1 MEFPTVGST
10 IEVQSYKH
18 NGSLHR
24 VWEETVI
31 LKGTTHEVIGGNDRI
46 LVQESDG
53 RFWRTREPAIC
64 YFTAHS
70 WFNVIGMIRN
80 DGIYYYCNL
89 GTPFTYDSEALKY
102 IDYDLDI
109 KVFPDMTYKLLD
121 EDEFAQHK
129 RQMNYPDEVEVIL
142 RGAVDELIG
151 WISSQKGPFEPGFIE
166 YWYERFLQH
175 R

>member
-1 MEFPTVGST
+1 MKFPKTGSN
-10 IEVQSYKH
+10 IQVQSYKH
-18 NGSLHR
+18 NGQLHR
-24 VWEETVI
+24 VWEETII

-46 LVQESDG
+46 MVQESDG
-53 RFWRTREPAIC
+53 RQWRTREPAIC
-64 YFTAHS
+64 YFTAHH

-89 GTPFTYDSEALKY
+89 GTPFTYDGEAVKY

-121 EDEFAQHK
+121 EDEFDLHK
-129 RQMNYPDEVEVIL
+129 NLMHYPDEVEIIL
-142 RGAVDELIG
+142 RRSVDELVS
-151 WISSQKGPFEPGFIE
+151 WVSQQKGPFEPGFVE
-166 YWYERFLQH
+166 DWYERFLQY